1 MHLPHVTG
9 QNAKKLYDKQNGR
22 THEIDI
28 ILYSKILCLTCSSGA
43 EENSVNFLKYN
54 FSEFKQFFFTLSHSE
69 LYLNLKKVKKIS
81 YQVNIIIQHLLNNAS
96 KRWL

>member
-28 ILYSKILCLTCSSGA
+28 ILYSKILLF
-43 EENSVNFLKYN
+43 NM
-54 FSEFKQFFFTLSHSE
+54 FK
-69 LYLNLKKVKKIS
+69 
-81 YQVNIIIQHLLNNAS
+81 
-96 KRWL
+96 RC